1 MPRVFLSG
9 LGNLGWCHI
18 PGAWAALSLKVGL
31 EWGRAE
37 EAGEGV
43 PAKESLLDLGWLVS
57 VNGTPI
63 SRSSGA
69 RLWLKQPSA
78 LNDL

>member
-43 PAKESLLDLGWLVS
+43 PAKESRLDLEWLVS
-57 VNGTPI
+57 EWNPNLQIQWGPPM
-63 SRSSGA
+63 A
-69 RLWLKQPSA
+69 QA
-78 LNDL
+78 A